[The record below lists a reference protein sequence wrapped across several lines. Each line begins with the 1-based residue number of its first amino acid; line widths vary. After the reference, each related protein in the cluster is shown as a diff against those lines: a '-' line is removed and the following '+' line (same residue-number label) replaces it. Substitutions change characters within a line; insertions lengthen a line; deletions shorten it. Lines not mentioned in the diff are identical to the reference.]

1 MCFLLLKYRKLV
13 HVEDIASPAVWN
25 LIWKAKAPQR
35 VRVFLWILWK
45 NRLLTNCERVRRHMT
60 IDGDGSQCISVLE
73 MEIHAIRDC
82 AFSRAVWLAMVSRR
96 VYDYFFLF
104 VVQ

>member
-45 NRLLTNCERVRRHMT
+45 N
-60 IDGDGSQCISVLE
+60 SVLE
-73 MEIHAIRDC
+73 MEVHAIRDC
-82 AFSRAVWLAMVSRR
+82 AFSRAVWLAMVSR
-96 VYDYFFLF
+96 
-104 VVQ
+104 